1 MLFTYILLFCFL
13 WVIADNCSGG
23 KIFFNFTG
31 TTTTSLLGLMDDET
45 SFTEFVITAAEWKL
59 HVLRLVVAAAAG
71 RHAALLMMMMMS
83 TSLEKCRS
91 NEFFFFAAI

>member
-1 MLFTYILLFCFL
+1 
-13 WVIADNCSGG
+13 VIADNCSDG
-23 KIFFNFTG
+23 KIYFNFPG

-45 SFTEFVITAAEWKL
+45 SFTEFVITAAQWKL
-59 HVLRLVVAAAAG
+59 HVLRLVVAAAG
-71 RHAALLMMMMMS
+71 RHAALLMTMMMMMMMS